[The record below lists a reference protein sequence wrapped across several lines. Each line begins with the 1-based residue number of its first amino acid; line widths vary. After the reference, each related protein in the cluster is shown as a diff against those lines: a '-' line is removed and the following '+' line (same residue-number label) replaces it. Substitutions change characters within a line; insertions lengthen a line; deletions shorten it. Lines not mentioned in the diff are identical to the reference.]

1 MAERLDRRF
10 EIGLFTLDNRHIR
23 LAPRERL
30 LDHVSVR
37 VGRAKFSERPVG
49 ADVSHR
55 PLGLADNSGEPRGV
69 VAAAKADD
77 VAGVGVVVDLVS
89 RFPCVSDQ
97 IRVGPAQVEH
107 RPRDR
112 PGRIRVG
119 PLRLVG
125 AEFDEQRR
133 DGRVRRAVVSALD
146 PTSYPS
152 GACAASASTTRF
164 SAPGAA
170 RASVSGSPPYGAGPK
185 FPVT

>member
-1 MAERLDRRF
+1 VPASRSSGRPLTRIASGDGDDLTEPEPLVDRREVGLQPLDQRQGAIADRTHPRLAHDTVAERLDRRF

-77 VAGVGVVVDLVS
+77 VAGGGRRRS
-89 RFPCVSDQ
+89 RQSF
-97 IRVGPAQVEH
+97 
-107 RPRDR
+107 
-112 PGRIRVG
+112 
-119 PLRLVG
+119 PLR
-125 AEFDEQRR
+125 Q
-133 DGRVRRAVVSALD
+133 
-146 PTSYPS
+146 
-152 GACAASASTTRF
+152 
-164 SAPGAA
+164 
-170 RASVSGSPPYGAGPK
+170 
-185 FPVT
+185 

>member
-1 MAERLDRRF
+1 MTRDDLTEPEPLVDRREVGLQPLDQRQGAIADRTHPRLAHDTVAERLDRRF

-77 VAGVGVVVDLVS
+77 VAGWGS
-89 RFPCVSDQ
+89 SS
-97 IRVGPAQVEH
+97 ISS
-107 RPRDR
+107 
-112 PGRIRVG
+112 
-119 PLRLVG
+119 
-125 AEFDEQRR
+125 
-133 DGRVRRAVVSALD
+133 VVSPASVTRSASV
-146 PTSYPS
+146 PRRSST
-152 GACAASASTTRF
+152 ARATARAASASVHCGSSEPSSTNSDGTDV
-164 SAPGAA
+164 
-170 RASVSGSPPYGAGPK
+170 SVGPW
-185 FPVT
+185 

>member
-1 MAERLDRRF
+1 
-10 EIGLFTLDNRHIR
+10 
-23 LAPRERL
+23 
-30 LDHVSVR
+30 
-37 VGRAKFSERPVG
+37 
-49 ADVSHR
+49 
-55 PLGLADNSGEPRGV
+55 
-69 VAAAKADD
+69 
-77 VAGVGVVVDLVS
+77 VGVVVDLVS

-146 PTSYPS
+146 PHVVPLGSVRRQRLDDALLGSRRRPS
-152 GACAASASTTRF
+152 QRVRLA
-164 SAPGAA
+164 
-170 RASVSGSPPYGAGPK
+170 PYGAGPK